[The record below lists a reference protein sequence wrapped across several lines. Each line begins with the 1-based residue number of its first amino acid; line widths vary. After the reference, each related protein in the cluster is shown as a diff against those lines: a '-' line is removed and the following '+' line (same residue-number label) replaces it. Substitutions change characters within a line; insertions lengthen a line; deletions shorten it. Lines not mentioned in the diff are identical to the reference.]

1 MKKFFSEILHKYLY
15 DVRLFY
21 KLLIS
26 HGLLILL
33 PTLVLF
39 IFLYN
44 QLFDAI
50 VSDTILSEQNLAGQA
65 ATSIESA
72 LSQVKESTDSLME
85 EYSANRLFSSYASS
99 MSDDTLYRRI
109 SELSLAADELK
120 DGQLVTDIHIY
131 VDDSF
136 SFLTRYDSDNTLFSP
151 LSDVTSTYWYGIFQS
166 QNLSSLFCPGL
177 YLSVTEETT
186 RGSLAYISRINPS
199 SGSEIYL
206 AVYFSQDYL
215 ASLLNNNISLENSA
229 AYILDDRDTVVSA
242 SDSALSGAYYM
253 SNDSLSELLGGVN
266 IYSTR
271 TYLEDNIYVGYFS
284 IPDTDWHLVSILSS
298 SSLVRKGQSLVL
310 KFIVIY
316 ISLFVLVLL
325 ICVLLSQSTA
335 NRISR
340 LSRQMQSVRQGRPTR
355 MDDITNAHDEIGEL
369 VSTYNYMSD
378 EINHLLDEQIK
389 AAENLKL
396 AEFNA
401 LQSQINPHFL
411 YNSLDMINWM
421 AQIGQR
427 EQITEAIQ
435 ALSRFY
441 KLTLSKKNTDGTVGV
456 ELEHVSLYVQLQN
469 MRYENRISF
478 LIDVPDTLLDYQI
491 PKLTLQPIVENC
503 IQHGIMEKEEKTGTI
518 LITGWLEGD
527 DLILLISDDGVG
539 MSQEQINSILSGT
552 GQRTKRGSNIGIYN
566 THSRIQILYGSS
578 YGLSYDSHEGAG
590 TNTQIR
596 IPALYHDS
604 ENVQTS

>member
-1 MKKFFSEILHKYLY
+1 MKKVFSKILHKYLY
-15 DVRLFY
+15 DIRLFY

-44 QLFDAI
+44 QLYDAI
-50 VSDTILSEQNLAGQA
+50 VSDTILSEQNQAGQA

-72 LSQVKESTDSLME
+72 LYQVKETADSLLE
-85 EYSANRLFSSYASS
+85 EDAANRLFSSYSS
-99 MSDDTLYRRI
+99 AMSDNTLYNRI
-109 SELSLAADELK
+109 SELSLAANELT
-120 DGQLVTDIHIY
+120 DGQLITDIHIY

-136 SFLTRYDSDNTLFSP
+136 LFLVEHDSDNTLFSP

-166 QNLSSLFCPGL
+166 QNSSSLFCPSL

-186 RGSLAYISRINPS
+186 RGSLAYISRVSSS
-199 SGSEIYL
+199 SGGEIYL

-215 ASLLNNNISLENSA
+215 AALLSSNINLENSA
-229 AYILDDRDTVVSA
+229 AYILDDRDTVVSV

-253 SNDSLSELLGGVN
+253 SNDSLIELIGGVN
-266 IYSTR
+266 MYSTR
-271 TYLEDNIYVGYFS
+271 TYLEDSIYVGYFS
-284 IPDTDWHLVSILSS
+284 IPNTDWHLVSILSS
-298 SSLVRKGQSLVL
+298 RSLVRKGQSLVL
-310 KFIVIY
+310 QFAGIY
-316 ISLFVLVLL
+316 ISLLVLVLL
-325 ICVLLSQSTA
+325 ICMLLSQSTA

-340 LSRQMQSVRQGRPTR
+340 LNRQMQSVHQGRPTP
-355 MDDITNAHDEIGEL
+355 MDDTTNAHDEIGEL
-369 VSTYNYMSD
+369 ISTYNYMSD
-378 EINHLLDEQIK
+378 EINRLLDEQMK
-389 AAENLKL
+389 AAEDLKL

-401 LQSQINPHFL
+401 FQSQINPHFL

-469 MRYENRISF
+469 MRYENKINF
-478 LIDVPDTLLDYQI
+478 LIDVPDTLLDYKML
-491 PKLTLQPIVENC
+491 KLTLQPIVENC
-503 IQHGIMEKEEKTGTI
+503 IQHGIMEKEEKAGTI

-552 GQRTKRGSNIGIYN
+552 GQKTKGGSNIGIYN
-566 THSRIQILYGSS
+566 THSRIQLLYGSS
-578 YGLSYDSHEGAG
+578 YGLSYDSQEGVG

-596 IPALYHDS
+596 IPALHDD
-604 ENVQTS
+604 